1 MSGFTVSSTVDS
13 IAIGNF
19 DGMHLGH
26 KALFENLTQNGGIVV
41 IEHFRATLTP
51 HIYRT
56 FFTDLP
62 IFFYDFE
69 FIRQMSPEAFVE
81 KLLSDFPKLKRI
93 VVGEDFLFGLNR
105 SGNTESLKKLFCGE
119 VVIIKEVKLNEQPI
133 HSRFIRKLIESGDID
148 KANSMLGRVYEIWGE
163 VVSGQ
168 GIGKKKLVPTINLST
183 GRFLLPKPGVYAT
196 ETSIDSKYFLSATF
210 VGHRVTT
217 DGNFSVETHIID
229 KNLADVRGKVSIRW
243 NRYIRGNRKFDSLDD
258 LKKQILKDIEVACE
272 KR

>member
-26 KALFENLTQNGGIVV
+26 KALFDQLLSNGGVVV
-41 IEHFRATLTP
+41 IVHFRATLTP

-56 FFTDLP
+56 FFTKLP
-62 IFFYDFE
+62 IFFYDFGS
-69 FIRQMSPEAFVE
+69 IRQMDPEAFVK
-81 KLLSDFPKLKRI
+81 KLVSDFPKLRRI

-105 SGNTESLKKLFCGE
+105 SGNTDSLKKLFSGE
-119 VVIIKEVKLNEQPI
+119 VVVIKEVKLNDQPI
-133 HSRFIRKLIESGDID
+133 HSSLIRKLIESGDID
-148 KANSMLGRVYEIWGE
+148 RANSMLGRVYEVWGE
-163 VVSGQ
+163 VVTGQ
-168 GIGKKKLVPTINLST
+168 GIGKEKLVPTLNLST

-196 ETSIDSKYFLSATF
+196 ETSINGRYFPSVTF
-210 VGHRVTT
+210 LGHRVTT

-229 KNLADVRGKVSIRW
+229 KDFQKIKGKVSIRW
-243 NRYIRGNRKFDSLDD
+243 NRYIRENRKFNSLDD
-258 LKKQILKDIEVACE
+258 LKIQILKDIEVACE